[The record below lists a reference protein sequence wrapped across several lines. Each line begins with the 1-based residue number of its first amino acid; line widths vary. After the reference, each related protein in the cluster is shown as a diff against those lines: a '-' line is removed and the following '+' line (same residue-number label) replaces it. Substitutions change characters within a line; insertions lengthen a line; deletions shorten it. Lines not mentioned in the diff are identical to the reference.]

1 MFDGTK
7 RIEVLDIFHD
17 GEVKGYKEGKEEGR
31 KEGRDERSDEV
42 VRKQIKGYLKGTVSL
57 EWAADTS
64 EMTEEKF
71 LEAVE
76 AYKAEEKSTEESSG
90 S

>member
-17 GEVKGYKEGKEEGR
+17 GEVKGYKEGKE
-31 KEGRDERSDEV
+31 EGRDERSDEV

-76 AYKAEEKSTEESSG
+76 AYKAEEKATEESSG